1 MSKKT
6 TKKATIK
13 QQVRTILKGSIS
25 IPLALGAGMTE
36 LAAEAVDPT
45 VHAIQSAVK
54 HGPRCAKQVVLAPF
68 DAGTGWIVQNEGIT
82 EAEAEERSYK
92 YLRQDA
98 VKTIK
103 DISVGSG
110 KLMAKAAKA
119 MAEE

>member
-13 QQVRTILKGSIS
+13 QQ
-25 IPLALGAGMTE
+25 LALGAGITE

-45 VHAIQSAVK
+45 VNAIQGAVK
-54 HGPRCAKQVVLAPF
+54 HGPRCGKQVLLSPF

-82 EAEAEERSYK
+82 EAEAEKRSYK